1 MVKKK
6 TTKSRNVNT
15 INVLDNNNIR
25 ITLIVCATALIIFLF
40 YNFTFSDY
48 ARCMSVEKEKIQN
61 HFDGTYYSDKKRKAE
76 ELKKRK
82 HSAKNRCV
90 ILTGR

>member
-6 TTKSRNVNT
+6 TTKSRNINT

-25 ITLIVCATALIIFLF
+25 ITLIVCATALIIFLL

-48 ARCMSVEKEKIQN
+48 ARCMSVENERTQN
-61 HFDGTYYSDKKRKAE
+61 YVDGRYYSDQKRKAE
-76 ELKKRK
+76 VLKERK
-82 HSAKNRCV
+82 HKAKNKCV
-90 ILTGR
+90 RLTSR